1 MGSDIRD
8 DSADRCIDVRPDARL
23 FDRLAVGAFF
33 SYLALSV
40 LIFGREVLVHPATV
54 YLGQGPD
61 PQTPIW
67 GLVWW
72 VYAISHHLNPLLTTE
87 VWAPAGASLAWAAS
101 VLLLPSYLLYPI
113 TWMWGPIVS
122 NNVLLLVAPAL
133 AGWSAFVL
141 CRYVVHHFWP
151 AWLGGCLFAFS
162 PFILASMAEGAL
174 YILVFPV
181 PLAVWATLRRL
192 ANELAAHSFLA
203 ILVVLLVLQFMLAI
217 EIFATAT
224 FFGAICLCLAATS
237 SSTDKHKRLRS
248 ATLLIASAYAISA
261 LILAPYLYY
270 MFAFEKPRS
279 GYIFLPWHTSIDLA
293 NFLVPTNVN
302 ELGKLLVCRT
312 ITSSFFAHL
321 YDSTGY
327 VGLPLM
333 AITALF
339 TWKHWRDRTRRFV
352 VLLFGSACVLA
363 MGPFLEIAG
372 RMIMPFPGAAL
383 LALPL
388 IDKAQPGRFMLYA
401 DLSLSLVVAVW
412 ITEKKER
419 RGLHWAL
426 GVALILFM
434 LPNLSA
440 SFWTTPAELPAFFR
454 TRMYQQYLTRGQT
467 VLVLP
472 FGLYGEGMLWQA
484 STGMYFRMV
493 GGYVGW
499 APPIP
504 EEHSRWPIMSGF
516 YRIAGVPEASDQLKA
531 YMANHNVNAIILGR
545 HSHYVSQN
553 VDSRR
558 PWLLSPTTD
567 RERMATQAL
576 LGSLGTRPLEIG
588 GVILY
593 RLAPQTLAP
602 YRQLTALD
610 MQRRA
615 ARARFEALLRG
626 AERYLAEGGDPR
638 SLSPERVQQLGLL
651 PLDWFGGAV
660 FSAFSPVFNCRVVL
674 RPAKPTG
681 ISVGVEGSYDALQ
694 PIVESYGAEAGQTF
708 FPYPVPISSSA
719 PPHGTA
725 MMVMTFD
732 STGLER
738 AAAAASAAL
747 ARPPVPLTAHEIP

>member
-1 MGSDIRD
+1 M
-8 DSADRCIDVRPDARL
+8 
-23 FDRLAVGAFF
+23 
-33 SYLALSV
+33 
-40 LIFGREVLVHPATV
+40 V

-61 PQTPIW
+61 PQGPIW

-72 VYAISHHLNPLLTTE
+72 VCAISHHLNPLLTTE
-87 VWAPAGASLAWAAS
+87 VWAPAGTSLAWAPS

-122 NNVLLLVAPAL
+122 SNALFLVAPAL

-141 CRYVVHHFWP
+141 FRYVVHDFWP

-203 ILVVLLVLQFMLAI
+203 ILVVLLVVQFLLAI

-224 FFGAICLCLAATS
+224 FFGAICLCLAAAS
-237 SSTDKHKRLRS
+237 SYTDIYKRLRS
-248 ATLLIASAYAISA
+248 AALLIASAYAISA
-261 LILAPYLYY
+261 LILSPYLYY
-270 MFAFEKPRS
+270 MFAFERPS
-279 GYIFLPWHTSIDLA
+279 GYIVSPWRTSIDLA
-293 NFLVPTNVN
+293 NFLVPTNAN
-302 ELGKLLVCRT
+302 ELGKFIVFRT
-312 ITSSFFAHL
+312 ITSSFFAHF

-327 VGLPLM
+327 VGLPLI

-339 TWKHWRDRTRRFV
+339 TWEHWRDRTRRFV
-352 VLLFGSACVLA
+352 VLPLASACVLA
-363 MGPFLEIAG
+363 IGPFLEIAG
-372 RMIMPFPGAAL
+372 RVIMPFPGAAL

-401 DLSLSLVVAVW
+401 DLSLSLVVAIW
-412 ITEKKER
+412 LTEKKEK
-419 RGLHWAL
+419 RGVQWAL
-426 GVALILFM
+426 GVAVILFM

-440 SFWTTPAELPAFFR
+440 SFWTTPAEVPAFFR
-454 TRMYQQYLTRGQT
+454 TGIYRQYLTPGQT

-484 STGMYFRMV
+484 ATDMYFRMV

-499 APPIP
+499 VPPIP
-504 EEHSRWPIMSGF
+504 EEHSGWPIMSGF
-516 YRIAGVPEASDQLKA
+516 YRIAGVPQAGDQLKA
-531 YMANHNVNAIILGR
+531 YMANHDVNAVILGR
-545 HSHYVSQN
+545 HSHYTSQSM
-553 VDSRR
+553 DSERH
-558 PWLLSPTTD
+558 WLLSPTTD
-567 RERMATQAL
+567 RERMATQTL
-576 LGSLGTRPLEIG
+576 LASLGTHPLEIG
-588 GVILY
+588 GIMLY

-660 FSAFSPVFNCRVVL
+660 FSAFSPFFNCRVVL
-674 RPAKPTG
+674 GPAKSMG
-681 ISVGVEGSYDALQ
+681 IAVGVEGSYDVLQ
-694 PIVESYGAEAGQTF
+694 PIVETYGADAGQTF
-708 FPYPVPISSSA
+708 FPYPLPISSSA
-719 PPHGTA
+719 PPRGTA

-732 STGLER
+732 RTGLER
-738 AAAAASAAL
+738 AAAAAFAAL
-747 ARPPVPLTAHEIP
+747 VRPPVPLGAHKIP